1 VGRIVAT
8 EFVSMD
14 GVVEDPGGSENFEH
28 SGWSFKFD
36 RGADGNQFK
45 VDELRASDALL
56 LGRITYEGFAEAWP
70 SREDD
75 EAGFAQ
81 KMNAMPKYVVS
92 TTLGDPEW
100 NNSTVIKENVPEE
113 VSKLKDRYEGDIVIH
128 GSGRLVRSLMEHG
141 LVEELRLMVFPVVLG
156 KGKRLFDGA
165 PTTSFKLTDSKQ
177 VGSDGVTILTF
188 APIEPRT

>member
-1 VGRIVAT
+1 LGRIAVT
-8 EFVSMD
+8 EFVSLD
-14 GVVEDPGGSENFEH
+14 GVFEDPGGSEDFEH
-28 SGWSFKFD
+28 GAWSFKFD
-36 RGADGNQFK
+36 RGDDGNQFK
-45 VDELRASDALL
+45 VDELKASDALL

-70 SREDD
+70 SRED

-92 TTLGDPEW
+92 TTLKDPEW

-128 GSGRLVRSLMEHG
+128 GSGRVVRTLMEHG
-141 LVEELRLMVFPVVLG
+141 LVDELRLMIFPVVLG
-156 KGKRLFDGA
+156 KGKRVFDQA

-188 APIEPRT
+188 TPIEART